1 MSLIAEVREEG
12 TLEFQSRKGFSDSKL
27 FEEFYRSQYREEP
40 KEELTALFLSAIQE
54 LEE

>member
-1 MSLIAEVREEG
+1 MEALFVNRYYP
-12 TLEFQSRKGFSDSKL
+12 TKKL